1 MARSHV
7 LARLVPAVGLM
18 VLILPSISRAPQT
31 VSAAVPLRP
40 ILGVP
45 ASMLHSAAVPVIVE
59 MRNPVV
65 TSLAEPVPASQQ
77 ALSDLIQ
84 PVLNALHNVQ
94 AHNVYSFHHIA
105 AVAATVAGSEL
116 SSILAQPNVRAV
128 VLDRYHPLLPLSNV
142 AGLQQT
148 IAKAVTSSAH
158 PRVDAGPG
166 SNGPIVNEP
175 QTIEPESYSLTRAD
189 VAQANGYSGQGVR
202 VAIID
207 SGLDL
212 SVPDLANTVAR
223 DSHGVPL
230 RVDFTGTDLNDTVG
244 HGTACASMVAARGV
258 KVYEGDTL
266 HSLQIYPDPG
276 VNPTIYRSH
285 FRVYGMAQGVQLM
298 SAKIFDSRA
307 PHGGGFDSWIV
318 RAIEWAVDHHAD
330 VISESFGGLSVPSDG
345 TDPIALAD
353 EAAIAAGVTVVA
365 ADGNEG
371 PGQSTISSPANAPD
385 VIAVGASTQFRNFG
399 QTGFLARFGFTTAD
413 NIASFTSRGPTT
425 DGRPRPDLVA
435 PGAFSWAL
443 FPTTKSQESPDY
455 PPYNVGTF
463 GGTSQATPV
472 VAGAAALVISAF
484 RKAHGGVSPSP
495 AQVRSILMSS
505 AHDLGYPA
513 FDQGAGRLD
522 AWKAIQTAVHS
533 GGSFLLN
540 PNSIAVSGPIAAPF
554 STTFSVTNTGSLVQ
568 TYTFDAEQSHLIG
581 LTSFKGEV
589 TSTEAHSYTAT
600 VKPGLER
607 MVAAVYWN
615 SSDRFKVQGSSKE
628 VALRVAL
635 YDPLGRFVNYSYGV
649 GTGYASAQ
657 VSHPMAGRWTMV
669 VTQNGR
675 KDGAGVRHYTK
686 ETYTARLSSFKSVR
700 FGTLSSQSVTLM
712 PGHAAHVTLSGR
724 MAAIAGSQVVTLH
737 VHGDHAAALP
747 VALTSYITL
756 HGTHATFSGV
766 FTGPSNAYFSLA
778 NENKV
783 YSLNVAPGA
792 HSLSVF
798 LSWPDP
804 GYGVVALLVDPTGQ
818 IVNGQFNGISNGSS
832 DSPFDLSAHNLEMIW
847 SNPTPGR
854 WQIVVMDAVF
864 AGKQASE
871 RFSGRVTF
879 DDTPVLPLQVTRT
892 VLPGSTFDINL
903 MVSNHNGPNVAEG
916 YIGYATSDTYGNVP
930 LGFVKGP
937 FGNPQK
943 IAGSDVYTYTTTF
956 VPPGT
961 RMVVS
966 KVAIVKPSVTADL
979 DFADPIGFSR
989 AQGLSEQ
996 VTINGKVYQGT
1007 KAMVK
1012 GTELP
1017 IGDWNAQVTL
1027 RRPFNSG
1034 THATIVAES
1043 YAESLAPVS
1052 WITFD
1057 HGLKNGR
1064 ITGGQPL
1071 ILLPGQEDVLHASV
1085 TVPYGLRPG
1094 TYHTH
1099 LYVISVFADKVADV
1113 PFTITVQPNV
1123 GTEPSK

>member
-1 MARSHV
+1 MARSR
-7 LARLVPAVGLM
+7 LFARLLPAVGL
-18 VLILPSISRAPQT
+18 VLLTLPSITRAPQT
-31 VSAAVPLRP
+31 AAAAISPRP

-45 ASMLHSAAVPVIVE
+45 SNMLHSAAVPVIVE
-59 MRNPVV
+59 LRSPVAAG
-65 TSLAEPVPASQQ
+65 LAGPAPGSRQ

-84 PVLNALHNVQ
+84 PVLNALHGAQ
-94 AHNVYSFHHIA
+94 ASNVYAFHHIP
-105 AVAATVAGSEL
+105 AVAATVAGSVL
-116 SSILAQPNVRAV
+116 PSILAQPNVRAV
-128 VLDRYHPLLPLSNV
+128 VLDRYHPLLPLPS
-142 AGLQQT
+142 ADGLQQT
-148 IAKAVTSSAH
+148 LAKAVAT
-158 PRVDAGPG
+158 
-166 SNGPIVNEP
+166 GPIIDEP
-175 QTIEPESYSLTRAD
+175 QTKEPESYSLTRAD
-189 VAQANGYSGQGVR
+189 VAQANGYKGQGVR

-212 SVPDLANTVAR
+212 TVPDLAATVAR
-223 DSHGVPL
+223 DKNGVPL
-230 RVDFTGTDLNDTVG
+230 RVDFTGTDLTDTVG
-244 HGTACASMVAARGV
+244 HGTACASMIASRAI
-258 KVYEGDTL
+258 KVYEGDTRY
-266 HSLQIYPDPG
+266 SLQVYPAQGANAP
-276 VNPTIYRSH
+276 IYRTH
-285 FRVYGMAQGVQLM
+285 FRVYGMAPDVQLM

-345 TDPIALAD
+345 TDPIGLAD
-353 EAAIAAGVTVVA
+353 QAAIAAGVTVVA

-371 PGQSTISSPANAPD
+371 PGQSTISSPANAPG
-385 VIAVGASTQFRNFG
+385 VIAVGASTQYRNFG
-399 QTGFLARFGFTTAD
+399 QTGFLARFGFTTSD

-443 FPTTKSQESPDY
+443 FPTKHSEESPDH

-484 RKAHGGVSPSP
+484 RRAHGGVSPSP
-495 AQVRSILMSS
+495 ALVRAILMSS

-513 FDQGAGRLD
+513 FDQGSGRLD
-522 AWKAIQTAVHS
+522 AWKAIQTAIHS
-533 GGSFLLN
+533 GQSFLLN
-540 PNSIAVSGPIAAPF
+540 PASIAAAGPIAAPF

-568 TYTFDAEQSHLIG
+568 TYSFDAVQSHLIG
-581 LTSFKGEV
+581 INTFKGQV
-589 TSTEAHSYTAT
+589 RSTEAHSYTVD

-615 SSDRFKVQGSSKE
+615 SADRFNVQGSSKE
-628 VALRVAL
+628 VALRVSL

-649 GTGYASAQ
+649 GTGYANAQ

-669 VTQNGR
+669 VTENGR
-675 KDGAGVRHYTK
+675 KDNAGVRRYTK
-686 ETYTARLSSFKSVR
+686 ENYTARLSSFVTVPFGAFSSRSVA
-700 FGTLSSQSVTLM
+700 LM
-712 PGHAAHVTLSGR
+712 PGHAAHITLSGR
-724 MAAIAGSQVVTLH
+724 MPVTAGSQVVTVH
-737 VHGDHAAALP
+737 VHGDHTAALAI
-747 VALTSYITL
+747 ALTAYITL
-756 HGTHATFSGV
+756 HGSHATFSGD

-804 GYGVVALLVDPTGQ
+804 GYGVIALLIDPSGQ
-818 IVNGQFNGISNGSS
+818 IVDGQFNGISNGSA
-832 DSPFDLSAHNLEMIW
+832 DGPFDLSAHNLEMIW
-847 SNPTPGR
+847 SNPRPGR

-879 DDTPVLPLQVTRT
+879 DDSPVLPLQLTRT
-892 VLPGSTFDINL
+892 VLPGSTFDIDLQVHND
-903 MVSNHNGPNVAEG
+903 NGPNVAEG
-916 YIGYATSDTYGNVP
+916 YIGYATSDTYGKVP
-930 LGFVKGP
+930 LGVVRGP
-937 FGNPQK
+937 FGNPAR
-943 IAGSDVYTYTTTF
+943 IAGSDVYTYTTKF

-961 RMVVS
+961 HLVVS
-966 KVAIVKPSVTADL
+966 RVAIIHPSVTADL
-979 DFADPIGFSR
+979 AFADPIGFTRSE
-989 AQGLSEQ
+989 GLSKP
-996 VTINGKVYQGT
+996 VTIDGKVYQGT
-1007 KAMVK
+1007 EAVVE

-1017 IGDWNAQVTL
+1017 IGDWNAEVTL

-1043 YAESLAPVS
+1043 YAESLAPLP
-1052 WITFD
+1052 WIAFD
-1057 HGLKNGR
+1057 HSLKSGR

-1071 ILLPGQEDVLHASV
+1071 ILLPGQADVLHASV
-1085 TVPYGLRPG
+1085 TVPLGLRPG
-1094 TYHTH
+1094 TYHAH

-1113 PFTITVQPNV
+1113 PLTLTVRRNV
-1123 GTEPSK
+1123 GTEPAH